1 MAWSSRI
8 QPKWISPEPSNGGMG
23 DDLCLPIPNEPA
35 IKLQLFRSV
44 RCRLLGVQNRNQ
56 FAGSYVHRASPRLC
70 ELDGITGPALKL
82 GRNCSPR
89 PVCCAGDV
97 HFPVAFSSCP

>member
-1 MAWSSRI
+1 MDFARTFMARA
-8 QPKWISPEPSNGGMG
+8 NGGMG

-56 FAGSYVHRASPRLC
+56 FAGSMFI
-70 ELDGITGPALKL
+70 ELLRVFANSMGSQVLHLNLEEIAL
-82 GRNCSPR
+82 RDRSVAQATFTSR
-89 PVCCAGDV
+89 
-97 HFPVAFSSCP
+97 FAFSSCP